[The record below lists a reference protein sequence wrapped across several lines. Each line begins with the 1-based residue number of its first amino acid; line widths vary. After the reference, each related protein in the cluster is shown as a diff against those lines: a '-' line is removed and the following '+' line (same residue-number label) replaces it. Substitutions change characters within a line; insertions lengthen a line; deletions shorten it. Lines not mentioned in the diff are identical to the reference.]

1 LTDARKFAA
10 DAVLRDGGSIHLRAI
25 RPDDKVRLVEHF
37 KRLSARSVY
46 FRFFGSK
53 LRLTDDE
60 LRRFTEV
67 DFADHVALVATL
79 QERGE
84 EQIIGVAH
92 YIAVPTATAEPRRA
106 EVAFAVADA
115 HQGRGIATLL
125 LEELARIARQ
135 NGIDEFEANVLGE
148 NNRMLEVF
156 AQSGFRVRRSID
168 GGVFCVTFPTEATEE
183 ADRASTTRERSAVA
197 RSIRPFLNPASV
209 AVVGASPRRGTI
221 GNALVRNL
229 KRCGFTGQL
238 YPVHIAAREVEGL
251 PAYPR
256 ISAIG
261 APVDLAIVAVPAGAV
276 EDVVLDASRAG
287 VHGLV
292 VVSAGFAEVS
302 PEGRAAQERLRDLVR
317 ASGMRMIGPNSLGV
331 LNTDP
336 AILLNATFA
345 PPWPPAG
352 NIGMLS
358 QSGALGLVV
367 LDYAR
372 GRNLGLSTFVSVGN
386 KADISSNDLLA
397 YWADDPRTRVIALY
411 LESFGNPRKFARVAP
426 AVARQKPIVAV
437 KSGRSRAGARA
448 ASSHS
453 AALATL
459 DVAVDALFDQ
469 AGVIR
474 TDTMEELFDV
484 IELFSSQP
492 PPSGPRAAIV
502 SNAGGPAILAA
513 DTCEARG
520 LELPSLA
527 PETLGRLRGFLP
539 AEAALGNPIDMI
551 SSASPEDY
559 ARTVA
564 AVGSDPNVDALVVV
578 HVPTMVSVPE
588 EIGRGIAA
596 GVGEMPAEKPVL
608 VVYIS
613 SAGPPA
619 SLHQGTRGSL
629 PCYVFPENAALALA
643 AAARHSRWRQR
654 PTGRMFELEHFAVG
668 TIRAVIDRVISTSS
682 GPTWLTA
689 EDVAS
694 LLRAAGIGH
703 AAAERVT
710 LEDAVA
716 AAERMGYPLVAKLIS
731 PDVLHKTEVGGVIL
745 GLDSAEHVAR
755 AASTLVERA
764 RARAV
769 RLEGI
774 LLQREIR
781 GGIEALVGVTAD
793 PVFGPLIVCGLGG
806 VLVELL
812 RDVSFRLTPV
822 SDTEALEMVT
832 SLRSAKLLDG
842 YRGSPAGD
850 RRGLVDVIQ
859 RVSALVEVVP
869 EIQELDLN
877 PVKVLEP
884 GKGAVVVDAR
894 IRVSQP

>member
-1 LTDARKFAA
+1 M
-10 DAVLRDGGSIHLRAI
+10 LRDGGSIHLRAI
-25 RPDDKVRLVEHF
+25 RPDDKARLVDHF

-60 LRRFTEV
+60 LRRFTEL
-67 DFADHVALVATL
+67 DFVRHVALVATL
-79 QERGE
+79 RERGE
-84 EQIIGVAH
+84 EQIIGVAR
-92 YIAVPTATAEPRRA
+92 YIMAPTASGEPKRA
-106 EVAFAVADA
+106 EVAFAVPDA

-125 LEELARIARQ
+125 LEELARIARG
-135 NGIDEFEANVLGE
+135 NGVDEFEANVLGE

-156 AQSGFRVRRSID
+156 GTSGFRVRRAID
-168 GGVFCVTFPTEATEE
+168 GGVFYVTFPTEATEE
-183 ADRASTTRERSAVA
+183 ADQASAARERSAVA

-229 KRCGFTGQL
+229 KRCGFTGRL
-238 YPVHIAAREVEGL
+238 YPVHLAAREVEGL

-261 APVDLAIVAVPAGAV
+261 APVDLAIVAVPARAV
-276 EDVVLDASRAG
+276 EDVVLDATRAG

-302 PEGRAAQERLRDLVR
+302 PEGRAAQDRLRDLVR
-317 ASGMRMIGPNSLGV
+317 SSGMRMIGPNSLGV

-358 QSGALGLVV
+358 QSGALGLAL

-386 KADISSNDLLA
+386 KADVSSNDLLA
-397 YWADDPRTRVIALY
+397 YWAEDPRTRVIAMY

-426 AVARQKPIVAV
+426 EVARQKPIVAV

-448 ASSHS
+448 ALSHS
-453 AALATL
+453 AALAEL

-474 TDTMEELFDV
+474 TNTMEELFDV
-484 IELFSSQP
+484 IEFFSSQP
-492 PPSGPRAAIV
+492 IPAGPRVAII

-527 PETLGRLRGFLP
+527 PETLDQLRGFLP

-559 ARTVA
+559 ARTIA
-564 AVGSDPNVDALVVV
+564 AVGTDPNVDAIVVA

-588 EIGRGIAA
+588 EIGRGIAS
-596 GVGEMPAEKPVL
+596 GVAEMPPEKPVL

-613 SAGPPA
+613 SLGAPA
-619 SLHQGTRGSL
+619 SLHEGKRGSL

-643 AAARHSRWRQR
+643 AASRYSRWRRR
-654 PTGRMFELEHFAVG
+654 PPGQMFELERFAASS
-668 TIRAVIDRVISTSS
+668 IRAVIDRAIAAGS
-682 GPTWLTA
+682 GPAWLSP

-694 LLRAAGIGH
+694 VLCAAGIGH
-703 AAAERVT
+703 AAWERVT
-710 LEDAVA
+710 LEDAA
-716 AAERMGYPLVAKLIS
+716 SAAERMGYPLVAKLLS

-745 GLDSAEHVAR
+745 GLDSAEDVAR
-755 AASTLVERA
+755 AASTLAERA
-764 RARAV
+764 RAHGARF
-769 RLEGI
+769 EGI

-781 GGIEALVGVTAD
+781 GGIEALVGVTTD
-793 PVFGPLIVCGLGG
+793 PVFGPLLVCGLGG
-806 VLVELL
+806 ILVELL
-812 RDVSFRLTPV
+812 RDVAFRLTPV
-822 SDTEALEMVT
+822 SDLDALEMVG
-832 SLRSAKLLDG
+832 SLRSARLLDG
-842 YRGSPAGD
+842 YRGAPAGD
-850 RRGLVDVIQ
+850 RQALVSVIE

-869 EIQELDLN
+869 EIRELDLN

-884 GKGAVVVDAR
+884 GKGAIAVDAR
-894 IRVSQP
+894 IRVAPQ